1 MAEAGGHRRD
11 GSDLPRRF
19 ADTHGFALGHPK
31 EVRISGDGRRVLFLR
46 ARSGVDSMQC
56 LYAFELDTGSEDL
69 LADPL
74 GLELGDDLTPEE
86 EWMRRERSREQGRGI
101 VAFSADAAGRTVTFA
116 VHGRLF
122 RQLVGAG
129 PATLIQTPAPVMDP
143 RVNRQGTAIAFVSDR
158 SLWLWR
164 EGTGARPLAPTSA
177 SSVTWGLAEHVAA
190 EEMGRD
196 RGFWWSPEGD
206 RLLVARVDQSAV
218 APVWV
223 RSSLDPKD
231 PPRIRRYPFAGT
243 SNAGVSLYLFDL
255 EGRRIRVRLP
265 RSEPYLLDVGW
276 GAAGLP
282 LVTTQTRDQRR
293 IGVREVDPDSGACR
307 LVLEEVGDPW
317 VDHASGVPA
326 RLRGGRLV
334 WVGEREGWRRL
345 LVAGEVCTPDGLE
358 VLEVKAVDGDVVW
371 FTGSTEPT
379 EVQVWRWT
387 GAGLTQFTTAP
398 GVHDVVAGQ
407 GVQVVT
413 GRRLGAPAE
422 VTTVHAPG
430 LTAAPLRSVAESIP
444 VSANAEFLRVGEL
457 QIRTAVL
464 LPDGHR
470 PGTPL
475 PVLLDPYGGFGA
487 RRVLKSE
494 QDWVVPRWLA
504 NQGLAVIVADG
515 RGTPGRGS
523 EWSRTVLL
531 DLASP
536 ALEDQ
541 IAALLGVAALH
552 PELDLSRVGIRGWSF
567 GGYLAAL
574 ALLRR
579 PDVFRAA
586 VIGAPVAAWELYDS
600 YTSERY
606 LGDPVL
612 NPEAYRKSSLFEGGR
627 PGAGEALIVHGAADD
642 NVLIENSLQLS
653 GSLAAAGRSSSLVLL
668 DGLTHMW
675 TGSPAAERKLQLE
688 AAFLRRALQVE
699 GAS

>member
-1 MAEAGGHRRD
+1 MAEAGRHRRG

-19 ADTHGFALGHPK
+19 ADTHGFALGHPQA
-31 EVRISGDGRRVLFLR
+31 VRISGDGKRLLFLR
-46 ARSGVDSMQC
+46 ARSGVDPVQC
-56 LYAFELDTGSEDL
+56 LYALELQTGTEDL

-74 GLELGDDLTPEE
+74 GLDPGDDLTPEE
-86 EWMRRERSREQGRGI
+86 EWIRRERSREQGRGI
-101 VAFSADAAGRTVTFA
+101 VAFSADADGQTITFA

-122 RQLVGAG
+122 RQLVAAG
-129 PATLIQTPAPVMDP
+129 PATRIETPAPAMDP
-143 RVNRQGTAIAFVSDR
+143 RINRQGTAIAFVCDR
-158 SLWLWR
+158 ALWLWR
-164 EGTGARPLAPTSA
+164 EGMGVRPLAATSA

-206 RLLVARVDQSAV
+206 RLLVARVDQGAV
-218 APVWV
+218 ALVWV

-231 PPRIRRYPFAGT
+231 PPRVRRYPFAGT
-243 SNAGVSLYLFDL
+243 ANAGVSLHLVDL
-255 EGRRIRVRLP
+255 EGRRTRVRLP
-265 RSEPYLLDVGW
+265 RSEPYLLDVNW
-276 GAAGLP
+276 GASGLP

-293 IGVREVDPDSGACR
+293 IGIREVDPDTGACR
-307 LVLEEVGDPW
+307 LVLEEVGEPW

-326 RLRGGRLV
+326 RLRDGRLV

-345 LVAGEVCTPDGLE
+345 LVGGEVCTPDGLE
-358 VLEVKAVDGDVVW
+358 VLEVRAVEGEEVW
-371 FTGSTEPT
+371 FTGSSEPT
-379 EVQVWRWT
+379 EIQVWRWNVT
-387 GAGLTQFTTAP
+387 GLIQFTTAP
-398 GVHDVVAGQ
+398 GLHDVVVGQ
-407 GVQVVT
+407 GIQVVT

-422 VTTVHAPG
+422 RTTVHTPG
-430 LTAAPLRSVAESIP
+430 LAAATLRSVAASIP
-444 VSANAEFLRVGEL
+444 LPADVEFLRIGDL

-464 LPDGHR
+464 LPEGHR

-515 RGTPGRGS
+515 RGTPGRGT
-523 EWSRTVLL
+523 EWSRTVLS
-531 DLASP
+531 DLAGP

-552 PELDLSRVGIRGWSF
+552 PELDLGRVGIRGWSF

-612 NPEAYRKSSLFEGGR
+612 NPEAYRRSSLFEGGQ
-627 PGAGEALIVHGAADD
+627 PGVGEALIVHGVADD

-653 GSLAAAGRSSSLVLL
+653 ACLAAAGRSSSLVLL

-675 TGSPAAERKLQLE
+675 GGSPAAERKLQLE
-688 AAFLRRALQVE
+688 AAFLRRALKVE